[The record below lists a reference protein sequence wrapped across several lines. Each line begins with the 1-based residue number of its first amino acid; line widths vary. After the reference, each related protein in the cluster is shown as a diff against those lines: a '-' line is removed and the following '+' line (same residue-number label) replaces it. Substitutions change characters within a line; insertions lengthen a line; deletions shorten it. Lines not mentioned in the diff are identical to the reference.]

1 MKNINS
7 SSRENN
13 FNMDFQN
20 NQSISFN
27 EVLNNLDIS
36 KTNKNLETG
45 IDFIDD
51 NTYLFKGNISLFG
64 GRVSSRKDELFMD
77 IALNMASKSKKVA
90 YFSFNKDLN
99 EKKLISIFKEKCSSK
114 NLDENILDN
123 IHIILINESS
133 ILRIAKELSETKI
146 QYGVDVIFIDDDKSL
161 LLGEDITELKNNS
174 ALKSYLSWEISQMAK
189 LFDVHIFIGA
199 RVKASC
205 EKVEFIENINSVK
218 CSYSLVGLAK
228 FILGVG
234 YSEDKDIWNISFL
247 KNSYGDAN
255 INSKVNIK

>member
-7 SSRENN
+7 SSRENG
-13 FNMDFQN
+13 FNMDFQK
-20 NQSISFN
+20 NQTIVFN

-36 KTNKNLETG
+36 KTNEDLETG
-45 IDFIDD
+45 IDFIDN
-51 NTYLFKGNISLFG
+51 NTCLFKGNISLFG

-90 YFSFNKDLN
+90 YFSFNKNLN
-99 EKKLISIFKEKCSSK
+99 EKKLVSIFKKKCSSK
-114 NLDENILDN
+114 NLGENILDN
-123 IHIILINESS
+123 IHIVLINESS
-133 ILRIAKELSETKI
+133 ILRIAKELSEIKA
-146 QYGVDVIFIDDDKSL
+146 QYGVDVVFIDDDKSL
-161 LLGEDITELKNNS
+161 LFGDDIAELKNNF
-174 ALKSYLSWEISQMAK
+174 ALKNYLSWEISQIAK
-189 LFDVHIFIGA
+189 LFNVHIFIGA

-205 EKVEFIENINSVK
+205 EQVKFIDDINSIK
-218 CSYSLVGLAK
+218 CSYSLVGLAR

-247 KNSYGDAN
+247 KNSYGDVN